1 MRLSRKLIFFVLSLF
16 ILYSSF
22 VLIRAIDKGEQDK
35 SLAILANQFLHGHIS
50 IPFTKDMP
58 LGDISKFGGR
68 FYLYFGPFAS
78 IILMPFVAIF
88 GKNFPQLTIGLLS
101 LALSFFAI
109 YSISRSFKFTKIDA
123 LWLALF
129 FCFSTV
135 LFAASII
142 NISAYQ
148 VEVLGVPLV
157 LLALR
162 EYFSKKNFLLI
173 GLFLGLAIM
182 TRELLLLSLVF
193 FVIEFFKKRITPKQ
207 LIIIFIPVVVAGLLL
222 ATYNYLRFKSPTETG
237 YIYSINLDSYPLSV
251 NLHEGYMSIKH
262 IPASLYSFLIMSPQP
277 LLEKKDGFILK
288 FPYLKASPW
297 GMAIWF
303 TSPLFLALL
312 YKFKKNKYTFPA
324 LITFLC
330 LALPLFTYFSI
341 GFAQFGYRY
350 ALDFLPFLFL
360 LLIPSLQPRL
370 SKKDIALIC
379 VGVIFNC
386 IYIGSLWEIYP
397 VFGIHP

>member
-162 EYFSKKNFLLI
+162 EYFSKKNILL
-173 GLFLGLAIM
+173 M
-182 TRELLLLSLVF
+182 RVRPMVRDRKSTRLNS
-193 FVIEFFKKRITPKQ
+193 IHQ
-207 LIIIFIPVVVAGLLL
+207 II
-222 ATYNYLRFKSPTETG
+222 
-237 YIYSINLDSYPLSV
+237 
-251 NLHEGYMSIKH
+251 
-262 IPASLYSFLIMSPQP
+262 
-277 LLEKKDGFILK
+277 
-288 FPYLKASPW
+288 
-297 GMAIWF
+297 
-303 TSPLFLALL
+303 
-312 YKFKKNKYTFPA
+312 
-324 LITFLC
+324 
-330 LALPLFTYFSI
+330 
-341 GFAQFGYRY
+341 
-350 ALDFLPFLFL
+350 
-360 LLIPSLQPRL
+360 
-370 SKKDIALIC
+370 
-379 VGVIFNC
+379 
-386 IYIGSLWEIYP
+386 
-397 VFGIHP
+397 